1 MSDSAP
7 EQDRTARFVDRAI
20 IKLMYKP
27 VGMIASVVGGMLA
40 SMVFA
45 RIWRA
50 VAGKGDA
57 PDATDKAKSWADILP
72 AAALHGM
79 VFAVVKALVD
89 RASAKEFERL
99 TGRWP
104 GKRQRAETL
113 SPSTPPAST

>member
-1 MSDSAP
+1 MSDAAP

-27 VGMIASVVGGMLA
+27 VGMLASIVGGMLA
-40 SMVFA
+40 SMAFA

-50 VAGKGDA
+50 VAGKGDV
-57 PDATDKAKSWADILP
+57 PDATDKARSWADILS

-89 RASAKEFERL
+89 RVSAKEFERL

-104 GKRQRAETL
+104 GKRHHAETL
-113 SPSTPPAST
+113 